1 MRYLWDSQG
10 NLLLRQDHY
19 SQAPQTLHQDSHAY
33 DMHDRL
39 IVQVQRTGQELRSS
53 RYHYDEAGRRTLDQQ
68 NVASGD
74 LQAGTRAIAYLPGS
88 HRWSAERA
96 ADQKDTTT
104 QRTQYNANGQ
114 PLQAGPRSYRWDA
127 LGRLEQV
134 SEQGASLA
142 R

>member
-1 MRYLWDSQG
+1 
-10 NLLLRQDHY
+10 
-19 SQAPQTLHQDSHAY
+19 
-33 DMHDRL
+33 
-39 IVQVQRTGQELRSS
+39 
-53 RYHYDEAGRRTLDQQ
+53 
-68 NVASGD
+68 
-74 LQAGTRAIAYLPGS
+74 

-142 R
+142 RYRYNHRWSAERAADQKDTTTQRTQYNANGQPLQAGPR